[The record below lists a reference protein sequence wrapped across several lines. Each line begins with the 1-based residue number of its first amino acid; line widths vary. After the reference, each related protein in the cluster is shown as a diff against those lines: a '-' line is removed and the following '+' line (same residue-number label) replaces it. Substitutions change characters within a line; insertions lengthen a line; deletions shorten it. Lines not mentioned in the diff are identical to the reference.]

1 MPSLMATILRSQIK
15 LLSPLITNATLE
27 QTRKRQDSLSGL
39 GARAVRDTV
48 MFKDLPMPRFDLSWA
63 IPIGGRVR
71 QAIVYLH
78 GGAYTA
84 GTLAYAKVFGGLL
97 AQMTGRAVLCV
108 GYRLAPEDPYPAA
121 LEDAVASYQLALER
135 YAPGDIAFVGESA
148 GGGLCFALA
157 LKCKALGL
165 PQPERIVTI
174 SPWTDLSMTRDVSEL
189 EKQDILLTQSAL
201 LESARMYAGEHDLRD
216 PYISPLFGD
225 LQGLPPSL
233 MFVGGHEILLDDS
246 VIMYERLLEAGCTSE
261 LHIADGL
268 WHVYPLYGVPEAREA
283 LKRTALYLTGERR
296 HG

>member
-15 LLSPLITNATLE
+15 LLSPLITGASLE